1 VTRVLEGSLDG
12 SGVRVGIAAAR
23 WNQAITDRL
32 VDGAVHHLEKL
43 GAEVLVLRVPG
54 ALELPVASK
63 KLAEAGY
70 DAIVAIGTVIKGDTD
85 HYDIVVRESA
95 RGLTRVSLETGVPV
109 ANAILAVHDYEHAVE
124 RAGSGEANKGVE
136 AAEAAVRMVTALRD
150 LGNLGMGDIS

>member
-95 RGLTRVSLETGVPV
+95 RGLTRVSLDTGVPV
-109 ANAILAVHDYEHAVE
+109 ANAILAVHDYEHALE
-124 RAGSGEANKGVE
+124 RAGSGEANKGAE

-150 LGNLGMGDIS
+150 LGNADMGDIS

>member
-1 VTRVLEGSLDG
+1 MTRVLEGSLDG

-23 WNQAITDRL
+23 WNQVITDRL
-32 VDGAVHHLEKL
+32 VDGAVSRLGEL
-43 GAEVLVLRVPG
+43 GAEVIVLRVPG

-70 DAIVAIGTVIKGDTD
+70 DAIVAIGTVIKGETD

-95 RGLTRVSLETGVPV
+95 QGLARVSLDTGVPV

-124 RAGSGEANKGVE
+124 RARSGEANKGVE
-136 AAEAAVRMVTALRD
+136 AADAAVRMVTALRELANPD
-150 LGNLGMGDIS
+150 TGDIS